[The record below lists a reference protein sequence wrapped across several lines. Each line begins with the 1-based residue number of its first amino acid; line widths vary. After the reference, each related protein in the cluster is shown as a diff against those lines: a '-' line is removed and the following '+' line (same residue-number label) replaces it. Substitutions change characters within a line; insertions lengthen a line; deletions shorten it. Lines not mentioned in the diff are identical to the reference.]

1 MEPIHLYNTLTHD
14 VQPFTPR
21 EDDAGG
27 GAPRPFAIYTCGPT
41 VYNRVHVGNS
51 GTASDPVCYA
61 GQGQGS
67 IVLPF
72 TPTEL
77 RVFTPRLELGLL
89 SVFVI
94 QTATT
99 DTDNLLGVLTTVKPD
114 FKSRVFDM
122 RRILPPFWK
131 TGPRSMEQLPPV

>member
-1 MEPIHLYNTLTHD
+1 MPVSISGLDRTLVPID
-14 VQPFTPR
+14 
-21 EDDAGG
+21 GG
-27 GAPRPFAIYTCGPT
+27 YLLKIIGVFEVDTAH
-41 VYNRVHVGNS
+41 RVHVGLNGS
-51 GTASDPVCYA
+51 SNDPVCYA

-67 IVLPF
+67 LALPF
-72 TPTEL
+72 TATEL
-77 RVFTPRLELGLL
+77 RVFTPRLALGLL
-89 SVFVI
+89 SVFVL

-99 DTDNLLGVLTTVKPD
+99 DSDSLLGVLTSVKPD